1 MSVKFR
7 LGVMM
12 FLQYAIW
19 GSWAPVLSAYLQNNL
34 GFSGVQLGVIFSLL
48 PLATIISPFIG
59 GQFADRWFP
68 TQKVIAGLQLGG
80 GVILILIANVTSFA
94 TMMWLMLLYCLVYA
108 PTLALTNSIAFVNL
122 KSSEKEFGG
131 IRVWGT
137 IGWIAAGWA
146 LFGWRTLAKS
156 PEGIAMKGDTLLLA
170 GLFSLLMGLLSFGLP
185 HTPPQREGAKPW
197 AFLEALKMFKD
208 RNFLVF
214 AVISFVVA
222 TELQFYYVLT
232 SPFLTS
238 PAIGVDQKHIS
249 AVMTIAQVAEI
260 FVMAFMLSW
269 ALKKFG
275 MRRTLTLGILAWPI
289 RYIIFVIGEPSWLV
303 VASLALHGFCYVFF
317 FTAAF
322 IYVDT
327 IAPKDI
333 RHSAQSLIAII
344 ILGFGNFVGSLFSGW
359 VQNLFTTETLDAA
372 GEVVKV
378 IDWRGTF
385 MVPTVLTL
393 LCLIVFLVFFKEKRT
408 PVGGPHGMTERP

>member
-7 LGVMM
+7 LGAMM
-12 FLQYAIW
+12 FLEYAVW

-34 GFSGVQLGVIFSLL
+34 GFTGVQLGIIFSLL

-68 TQKVIAGLQLGG
+68 TQKVIAGLQLAG
-80 GVILILIANVTSFA
+80 GVILILIANITAF
-94 TMMWLMLLYCLVYA
+94 TPMMWLMLLYCLVYA

-122 KSSEKEFGG
+122 KSSEKEFGA

-146 LFGWRTLAKS
+146 LAGWRALAKS
-156 PEGIAMKGDTLLLA
+156 PDSIAMKGDTLLLA
-170 GLFSLLMGLLSFGLP
+170 GVFSLVMGLLSFGLP

-208 RNFLVF
+208 RNFLIF
-214 AVISFVVA
+214 AIISFIVA

-238 PAIGVDQKHIS
+238 SVIGVSQKYIS
-249 AVMTIAQVAEI
+249 AVMTIAQIAEI
-260 FVMAFMLSW
+260 FVMAFMLSR

-275 MRRTLTLGILAWPI
+275 MRNTLTLGILAWPI
-289 RYIIFVIGEPSWLV
+289 RYIIFVIGTPSWLV
-303 VASLALHGFCYVFF
+303 IASLALHGFCYVFF
-317 FTAAF
+317 FTAAY
-322 IYVDT
+322 IYVDS

-333 RHSAQSLIAII
+333 RHSAQGLIATI
-344 ILGFGNFVGSLFSGW
+344 ILGFGNFVGSLFCGW
-359 VQNLFTTETLDAA
+359 IQGLFLKDTAGAA
-372 GEVVKV
+372 LEVVKAG
-378 IDWRGTF
+378 WQKTF
-385 MVPTVLTL
+385 LVPTALTF
-393 LCLIVFLVFFKEKRT
+393 LCLVFFLAFFRLKKET
-408 PVGGPHGMTERP
+408 AERAA

>member
-1 MSVKFR
+1 
-7 LGVMM
+7 MM

-34 GFSGVQLGVIFSLL
+34 GFSGVQLGIIFSLL
-48 PLATIISPFIG
+48 PLATIISPFVG
-59 GQFADRWFP
+59 GQFADRYFP
-68 TQKVIAGLQLGG
+68 SQKVIAVLQLAG
-80 GVILILIANVTSFA
+80 GVILILIANITAFT

-108 PTLALTNSIAFVNL
+108 PTLALTNSIAFLNL
-122 KSSEKEFGG
+122 KSSEKEFGS

-146 LFGWRTLAKS
+146 LAGWRALAKS

-170 GLFSLLMGLLSFGLP
+170 GIFSLLMGLLSFGLP
-185 HTPPQREGAKPW
+185 HTPPNKEGAKPW

-208 RNFLVF
+208 RNFLIF
-214 AVISFVVA
+214 CIISFVVA

-238 PAIGVDQKHIS
+238 AAIGVNQKYVS
-249 AVMTIAQVAEI
+249 AVMTIAQIAEI

-289 RYIIFVIGEPSWLV
+289 RYIIFMIGTPSWLV
-303 VASLALHGFCYVFF
+303 IASLSLHGFCYVFF
-317 FTAAF
+317 FTAAY
-322 IYVDT
+322 IYVDN

-344 ILGFGNFVGSLFSGW
+344 ILGFGNFVGSLFCGW
-359 VQNLFTTETLDAA
+359 IQNLFTSETVNAA
-372 GEVVKV
+372 GEAVKAV
-378 IDWRGTF
+378 NWRGTF
-385 MVPTVLTL
+385 LVPTALTL
-393 LCLIVFLVFFKEKRT
+393 FCLLVFLAFFREKT
-408 PVGGPHGMTERP
+408 KGTAAA

>member
-1 MSVKFR
+1 MSIKFR
-7 LGVMM
+7 LGLMM

-34 GFSGVQLGVIFSLL
+34 GFSGPQLGIIFSLL
-48 PLATIISPFIG
+48 PLATIVSPFVG

-68 TQKVIAGLQLGG
+68 TQRVIAVLQLLGG
-80 GVILILIANVTSFA
+80 LILILIANVTAFVP
-94 TMMWLMLLYCLVYA
+94 MMWLMLLYCLVYA

-122 KSSEKEFGG
+122 KSSEKEFGA

-146 LFGWRTLAKS
+146 LAGWRAAAKS
-156 PEGIAMKGDTLLLA
+156 PDSIAMKGDTLLLA
-170 GLFSLLMGLLSFGLP
+170 GVFSLLMGVLSFGLP
-185 HTPPQREGAKPW
+185 HTPPKREGAKPW

-214 AVISFVVA
+214 ALISFIVA

-238 PAIGVDQKHIS
+238 AVIGVSQKYVS
-249 AVMTIAQVAEI
+249 AVMTIAQIAEI

-289 RYIIFVIGEPSWLV
+289 RYIIFVIAAPSWLV
-303 VASLALHGFCYVFF
+303 IASLSLHGFCYVFF
-317 FTAAF
+317 FTAAY
-322 IYVDT
+322 IYVDN

-333 RHSAQSLIAII
+333 RHSAQGLIAII
-344 ILGFGNFVGSLFSGW
+344 ILGFGNFVGSLFCGW
-359 VQNLFTTETLDAA
+359 IQGLFLKDTA
-372 GEVVKV
+372 GAGIEALKAG
-378 IDWRGTF
+378 WQKTF
-385 MVPTVLTL
+385 LVPTALTL
-393 LCLIVFLVFFKEKRT
+393 LCLAVFLAFFREKKRAVSET
-408 PVGGPHGMTERP
+408 AA

>member
-7 LGVMM
+7 LGLMM

-34 GFSGVQLGVIFSLL
+34 GFSGVQLGIIFSLL
-48 PLATIISPFIG
+48 PLATIISPFVG
-59 GQFADRWFP
+59 GQFADRYFP
-68 TQKVIAGLQLGG
+68 SQKVIAVLQLAG
-80 GVILILIANVTSFA
+80 GVILILIANITAFT

-108 PTLALTNSIAFVNL
+108 PTLALTNSIAFLNL
-122 KSSEKEFGG
+122 KSSEKEFGS

-146 LFGWRTLAKS
+146 LAGWRALAKS

-170 GLFSLLMGLLSFGLP
+170 GIFSLLMGLLSFGLP
-185 HTPPQREGAKPW
+185 HTPPNKEGAKPW

-208 RNFLVF
+208 RNFLIF
-214 AVISFVVA
+214 CIISFVVA

-238 PAIGVDQKHIS
+238 AAIGVNQKYVS
-249 AVMTIAQVAEI
+249 AVMTIAQIAEI

-275 MRRTLTLGILAWPI
+275 MRRTLTLGILTWPI
-289 RYIIFVIGEPSWLV
+289 RYIIFMIGTPSWLV
-303 VASLALHGFCYVFF
+303 IASLSLHGFCYVFF
-317 FTAAF
+317 FTAAY
-322 IYVDT
+322 IYVDN

-344 ILGFGNFVGSLFSGW
+344 ILGFGNFVGSLFCGW
-359 VQNLFTTETLDAA
+359 IQNLFTSETVNAA
-372 GEVVKV
+372 GEAVKAV
-378 IDWRGTF
+378 NWRGTF
-385 MVPTVLTL
+385 LVPTALTL
-393 LCLIVFLVFFKEKRT
+393 FCLLVFLAFFREKT
-408 PVGGPHGMTERP
+408 KGTAAA

>member
-34 GFSGVQLGVIFSLL
+34 GFSGVQLGIIFSLL

-68 TQKVIAGLQLGG
+68 TQKVIAGLQLAG
-80 GVILILIANVTSFA
+80 GVILILIANVTSFT

-122 KSSEKEFGG
+122 KSSEKEFGA

-146 LFGWRTLAKS
+146 LFGWRTLARS

-214 AVISFVVA
+214 AAISFVVA

-322 IYVDT
+322 IYVDN

-359 VQNLFTTETLDAA
+359 VQNLFTKETLGAA

-385 MVPTVLTL
+385 LVPTVLTL
-393 LCLIVFLVFFKEKRT
+393 LCLIVFLAFFKEKGA
-408 PVGGPHGMTERP
+408 PAGGPQVATERP

>member
-1 MSVKFR
+1 MSAKFR

-34 GFSGVQLGVIFSLL
+34 GFTGVQLGIIFSLL

-68 TQKVIAGLQLGG
+68 TQKVIAVLQLLG
-80 GVILILIANVTSFA
+80 GVILILIANTTAFGP
-94 TMMWLMLLYCLVYA
+94 MMWLMLFYSIIYA

-122 KSSEKEFGG
+122 KNSEKDFGK

-146 LFGWRTLAKS
+146 LTGWRSFS
-156 PEGIAMKGDTLLLA
+156 PSPDGVAMKGDVLLLA
-170 GLFSLLMGLLSFGLP
+170 GIFSLLMGVFAFFLP
-185 HTPPQREGAKPW
+185 HTPPQKEGARPW

-208 RNFLVF
+208 KNFLIF
-214 AVISFVVA
+214 AIISFVVA

-238 PAIGVDQKHIS
+238 AKIGVSQKSIG
-249 AVMTIAQVAEI
+249 AVMTIAQFAEF

-289 RYIIFVIGEPSWLV
+289 RYIIFVIGQPSWLV
-303 VASLALHGFCYVFF
+303 IASLALHGFCYVFF
-317 FTAAF
+317 FTAAY
-322 IYVDT
+322 IYVDN

-333 RHSAQSLIAII
+333 RASAQSLIATI
-344 ILGFGNFVGSLFSGW
+344 ILGFGNFVGSLFCGW
-359 VQNLFTTETLDAA
+359 IQNTFTTTTVNAA
-372 GEVVKV
+372 GEAVKS
-378 IDWRGTF
+378 IDWTKTF
-385 MVPTVLTL
+385 LVPTALTII
-393 LCLIVFLVFFKEKRT
+393 CLIVFLAFFRDKKAAREAAAS
-408 PVGGPHGMTERP
+408 

>member
-1 MSVKFR
+1 
-7 LGVMM
+7 
-12 FLQYAIW
+12 
-19 GSWAPVLSAYLQNNL
+19 
-34 GFSGVQLGVIFSLL
+34 
-48 PLATIISPFIG
+48 
-59 GQFADRWFP
+59 
-68 TQKVIAGLQLGG
+68 
-80 GVILILIANVTSFA
+80 
-94 TMMWLMLLYCLVYA
+94 
-108 PTLALTNSIAFVNL
+108 
-122 KSSEKEFGG
+122 
-131 IRVWGT
+131 
-137 IGWIAAGWA
+137 
-146 LFGWRTLAKS
+146 
-156 PEGIAMKGDTLLLA
+156 MKGDTLLLA

-208 RNFLVF
+208 KNFLVF

-238 PAIGVDQKHIS
+238 PAIGVSQKHIS

-303 VASLALHGFCYVFF
+303 IASLALHGFCYVFF

-322 IYVDT
+322 IYVDN

-333 RHSAQSLIAII
+333 RAFGPEPDRHHHPRLRELCRQPVQRLGPEPVHERDPGCGRRGRQGHRLARDVPGPDGPDPALPRRLPGLFQGEENAGRRAAHRDGASLG
-344 ILGFGNFVGSLFSGW
+344 LGNVNTGFG
-359 VQNLFTTETLDAA
+359 DP
-372 GEVVKV
+372 
-378 IDWRGTF
+378 R
-385 MVPTVLTL
+385 
-393 LCLIVFLVFFKEKRT
+393 KRR
-408 PVGGPHGMTERP
+408 ERP

>member
-1 MSVKFR
+1 MSAKFR
-7 LGVMM
+7 LGLMM

-34 GFSGVQLGVIFSLL
+34 GFTGVQLGIIFSLL
-48 PLATIISPFIG
+48 PLATIISPFVG

-68 TQKVIAGLQLGG
+68 TQKVIAVLQLLG
-80 GVILILIANVTSFA
+80 GVILILIANTTAFGP
-94 TMMWLMLLYCLVYA
+94 MMWLMLFYSLVYA

-122 KSSEKEFGG
+122 KNSEKEFGA

-146 LFGWRTLAKS
+146 LTGWRLMAKS
-156 PEGIAMKGDTLLLA
+156 PEGVAMKGDVLLLA
-170 GLFSLLMGLLSFGLP
+170 GVFSLLMGVFSFFLP
-185 HTPPQREGAKPW
+185 HTPPKKEGAKPW

-208 RNFLVF
+208 KNFLIF
-214 AVISFVVA
+214 ALISFVVA

-238 PAIGVDQKHIS
+238 ATIGVSQKSIG

-260 FVMAFMLSW
+260 FVMAFLLSW

-289 RYIIFVIGEPSWLV
+289 RYIIFVIGQPSGLV
-303 VASLALHGFCYVFF
+303 IASLALHGFCYVFF
-317 FTAAF
+317 FTAAY
-322 IYVDT
+322 IYVDN

-333 RHSAQSLIAII
+333 RHSAQGLIATI
-344 ILGFGNFVGSLFSGW
+344 ILGFGNFVGSLFCGW
-359 VQNLFTTETLDAA
+359 IQNTFTTTTVNAA
-372 GEVVKV
+372 GEAVKA
-378 IDWRGTF
+378 INWQKTF
-385 MVPTVLTL
+385 LVPTALTI
-393 LCLIVFLVFFKEKRT
+393 LCLIIFLALFRDKKAAGET
-408 PVGGPHGMTERP
+408 AAA

>member
-19 GSWAPVLSAYLQNNL
+19 GSWAPVLSAYLEKNL
-34 GFSGVQLGVIFSLL
+34 GFSGVQWGFIYSLL
-48 PLATIISPFIG
+48 PLATIISPFVG

-68 TQKVIAGLQLGG
+68 TQKVIAGLQLAG
-80 GVILILIANVTSFA
+80 GVILILIANVTAFNP
-94 TMMWLMLLYCLVYA
+94 MMWLMLLYCLVYA

-122 KSSEKEFGG
+122 KSSEKEFGA

-137 IGWIAAGWA
+137 IGWIAAGLTLA
-146 LFGWRTLAKS
+146 GWRVLAKS
-156 PEGIAMKGDTLLLA
+156 PEGIAMKGDTLILA
-170 GLFSLLMGLLSFGLP
+170 GVFSILMGLLSFRLP
-185 HTPPQREGAKPW
+185 HTPPQKEGAKPW

-208 RNFLVF
+208 KNFLVF

-232 SPFLTS
+232 APFLTS
-238 PAIGVDQKHIS
+238 PVIGVSQKLIP
-249 AVMTIAQVAEI
+249 AVMLIGQVAEI
-260 FVMAFMLSW
+260 FVMVFMLSW

-289 RYIIFVIGEPSWLV
+289 RYIIFVIGQPSWLV
-303 VASLALHGFCYVFF
+303 IASLALHGFCYVFF
-317 FTAAF
+317 FTAAY
-322 IYVDT
+322 IYVDN

-333 RHSAQSLIAII
+333 RHSAQGLIATI

-359 VQNLFTTETLDAA
+359 IQNLFNKDTA
-372 GEVVKV
+372 GAGIEVIKAG
-378 IDWRGTF
+378 WQKTF
-385 MVPTVLTL
+385 LVPTALTV
-393 LCLIVFLVFFKEKRT
+393 LCLIIFLAFFREKRAAG
-408 PVGGPHGMTERP
+408 PVAAA